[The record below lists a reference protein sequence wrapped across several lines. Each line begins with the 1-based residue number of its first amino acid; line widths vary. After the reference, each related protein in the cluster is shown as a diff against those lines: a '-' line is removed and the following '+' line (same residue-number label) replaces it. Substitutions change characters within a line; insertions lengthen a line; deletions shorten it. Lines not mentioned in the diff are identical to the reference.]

1 MKRILSLALSLA
13 LLLSMVVLPVSADAS
28 DYSLVGSSV
37 ELDGTNDGEV
47 QVELVTTAGGAFYIL
62 QAGWGLTENNGTN
75 FALTA
80 MNATSTANDVLVNA
94 FTQDNNVATGAV
106 YYVDSGFV
114 GYYTLPANGAI
125 WNATYT
131 VDADTPAGK
140 YYIPLHIEAIAGGT
154 SGYESL
160 QDIDLVAEINVTRAD
175 GGEGGGGET
184 TAPTFQMYYT
194 LDKTGGTDAF
204 KDVQLNTA
212 ADATNPVTA
221 EIFVVSNQNVTLQAY
236 DIYLTY
242 NSNLSYQ
249 SEAMDGKAYVNAAA
263 HDVEATAGQTVS
275 HIQMLDD
282 EGTYALTANTPTSLG
297 TITFDVSKNAVYGE
311 DLHITLAD
319 GAINSTNVAV
329 AAAGS
334 TTGDKTSYLPTVTQT
349 VDGTTYS
356 GVEVMNTYTVSLDA
370 NTDKTVTG
378 MPKGNQQTK
387 EYNKPLT
394 LPTLVC
400 TSNELAFK
408 GWTTTENPGFD
419 ADVQYTPGASYTAN
433 AGAALYAVW
442 KQNAYTI
449 TLNDNGGTYAAGY
462 TAPSTYNFGEGATLP
477 TAENISKEHY
487 TFGGWY
493 SNAECTDTPVATISA
508 TESGNKEYWAK
519 WIPVEYTITFVDDDG
534 TTVLKAGTK
543 YPYGTA
549 AADIVKPA
557 DPTKTATAQYTYE
570 FAGWSPAIADVTSD
584 AIYKATY
591 TETPVNY
598 TVTWKDGS
606 TVYKTETVAFGAA
619 LPTAPENP
627 TKTGYTFV
635 EWDKAPATMP
645 AENVVIN
652 AKWDSVSY
660 TITLDP
666 NGGNVIVSGE
676 DWTAGEG
683 GKYTKSYTIEDAITL
698 PTAELSGK
706 NFGGWQLADATEG
719 WVADTY
725 NGTVA
730 AGKYGKVTLTA
741 VWSDKP
747 LTVVVTT
754 SNGDATITNNDGGGA
769 TANRGDEIV
778 ITLAP
783 AGGYEYTAET
793 ITLSYV
799 ATDDSTKTVV
809 ANKQTDGTYAFTVPD
824 DAAITEGAKITATVD
839 FTPHSYSITYNL
851 DGGTNNTS
859 NPASYTVEND
869 TITLA
874 DPSKT
879 GHDFKGWYTDAS
891 FTEASKVTEI
901 AKGTIGDQTFYAKWE
916 AASYNVTL
924 NTNAGT
930 INSGNVGSYTYGV
943 GATLPTD
950 VTKDGYDFGGWYT
963 DEDCT
968 DGSEATAIGTAETG
982 EKVFYAKWT
991 PHSYSITYNLNGG
1004 TNAGTNPAN
1013 YTIESETI
1021 TLADPSKTGYN
1032 FSGWYTDASFTEASK
1047 VTEIAQGTTGDQ
1059 AFYAKW
1065 EAVNYAITYMD
1076 GENVI
1081 SGLTPATYTIE
1092 AAATLPTK
1100 DTVTKNGYTFEGWY
1114 TEPELT
1120 NKVTE
1125 IAAGST
1131 DAKTFY
1137 AKWEAVEYTIKFNTD
1152 GGEFIA
1158 DMTYTI
1164 EDAEKKLPA
1173 ATGKTNYQFVTWI
1186 VSYDDGYTEKG
1197 WGGDNATVDANTPVK
1212 EHYGNVTLTAQWER
1226 KAIVAVE
1233 QYKYAGSGQ
1242 WMLRV
1247 SDNLGDSNKTYELG
1261 DLELF
1266 YMSAEEDTEKT
1277 YLVNTGDAGVFYTLI
1292 DESYLDIT
1300 RDPEGKIISAELKGT
1315 CFDQLTAVTGSR
1327 TKIVYNGDINGDGT
1341 VNIADA
1347 NIVYQMVEQ
1356 ASRGGYYTDLT
1367 PAQRLG
1373 ADMSKASADHRGS
1386 IDDVNEIIDIINGV
1400 PAT

>member
-1 MKRILSLALSLA
+1 MSRIKSILAVCLCMCIMFSMITPVYASNSLGVQFSATLNES
-13 LLLSMVVLPVSADAS
+13 SIQISENDQTVVMTISADKGVSLESIGGKVKVETPLTIAS
-28 DYSLVGSSV
+28 IASGDSRFSLTGSVNKTTGDIAWGGDTNEDDEIIQYSNVTDLVV
-37 ELDGTNDGEV
+37 VTITVPANTAEGTYTVGIDD
-47 QVELVTTAGGAFYIL
+47 LV
-62 QAGWGLTENNGTN
+62 LTENYG
-75 FALTA
+75 
-80 MNATSTANDVLVNA
+80 D
-94 FTQDNNVATGAV
+94 
-106 YYVDSGFV
+106 
-114 GYYTLPANGAI
+114 I
-125 WNATYT
+125 W
-131 VDADTPAGK
+131 
-140 YYIPLHIEAIAGGT
+140 ESGT
-154 SGYESL
+154 SATTTLTITAPE
-160 QDIDLVAEINVTRAD
+160 E
-175 GGEGGGGET
+175 GGDDEGEGGGET

-194 LDKTGGTDAF
+194 LDKTAGTDAF
-204 KDVQLNTA
+204 KDVQLDTA
-212 ADATNPVTA
+212 ADAKNPVTA

-297 TITFDVSKNAVYGE
+297 TITFDVSKSAEYGQ
-311 DLHITLAD
+311 DLYITLAD

-329 AAAGS
+329 ATTGS
-334 TTGDKTSYLPTVTQT
+334 ATGDKTSYWPTVTQE
-349 VDGTTYS
+349 VNGTTYS
-356 GVEVMNTYTVSLDA
+356 GVEVMNTYTVSLNA

-378 MPKGNQQTK
+378 MPEGNQQTK
-387 EYNKPLT
+387 EYNKPLA

-400 TSNELAFK
+400 PSNELAFK
-408 GWTTTENPGFD
+408 GWTTTVDPSFD
-419 ADVQYTPGASYTAN
+419 AQVQYTPGASYTAN
-433 AGAALYAVW
+433 AGATLYAVW

-462 TAPSTYNFGEGATLP
+462 TAPSTYNFGEGANLP

-493 SNAECTDTPVATISA
+493 SNAECTGTPVAAISA

-549 AADIVKPA
+549 AANIVKPA

-570 FAGWSPAIADVTSD
+570 FAGWSPAIADVTGD
-584 AIYKATY
+584 ATYKATY

-619 LPTAPENP
+619 LPAAPENP
-627 TKTGYTFV
+627 TKTGYTFAG
-635 EWDKAPATMP
+635 WDKAPATMP

-652 AKWDSVSY
+652 ATWNPVSY

-676 DWTAGEG
+676 DWTEGEG

-706 NFGGWQLADATEG
+706 NFGGWQPADATEG
-719 WVADTY
+719 WSADTY
-725 NGTVA
+725 TGTVA
-730 AGKYGKVTLTA
+730 AGKYGNVTLTA

-747 LTVVVTT
+747 LTVEVNT
-754 SNGDATITNNDGGGA
+754 NKGDATITNKDGGGA

-778 ITLAP
+778 IALDP
-783 AGGYEYTAET
+783 VDGYEYTPET

-809 ANKQTDGTYAFTVPD
+809 ANKQTDGTYTFTVPD

-839 FTPHSYSITYNL
+839 FTAHSYSITYELN
-851 DGGTNNTS
+851 GGNNNTS

-901 AKGTIGDQTFYAKWE
+901 VKGTTGDQTFYAKWE

-943 GATLPTD
+943 GATLPTE
-950 VTKDGYDFGGWYT
+950 VTKNGYDFGGWYT
-963 DEDCT
+963 DKDCT
-968 DGSEATAIGTAETG
+968 DGNVATAIGTAETG

-1004 TNAGTNPAN
+1004 TNAGTNPTN

-1114 TEPELT
+1114 TDPELT
-1120 NKVTE
+1120 NKVTA

-1137 AKWEAVEYTIKFNTD
+1137 AKWEAVEYTITFMDSD
-1152 GGEFIA
+1152 GTTELSEKK
-1158 DMTYTI
+1158 YTI
-1164 EDAEKKLPA
+1164 ESADTLGTASKAGYDFFQWEVKVAGGNWTVGTYTADKSVK
-1173 ATGKTNYQFVTWI
+1173 GYFGDVTMI
-1186 VSYDDGYTEKG
+1186 
-1197 WGGDNATVDANTPVK
+1197 
-1212 EHYGNVTLTAQWER
+1212 AQWNR
-1226 KAIVAVE
+1226 TTMTVVE
-1233 QYKYAGSGQ
+1233 DYKFAASGYV
-1242 WMLRV
+1242 MLRV
-1247 SDNLGDSNKTYELG
+1247 
-1261 DLELF
+1261 
-1266 YMSAEEDTEKT
+1266 EDTAA
-1277 YLVNTGDAGVFYTLI
+1277 AGKVYTFAGEPMFYIENEYYNINGKGVYYTLI
-1292 DESYLDIT
+1292 EAKYMGTNNEL
-1300 RDPEGKIISAELKGT
+1300 SAEGYALLQTTSGNKT
-1315 CFDQLTAVTGSR
+1315 DKTIT
-1327 TKIVYNGDINGDGT
+1327 YNGDINGDGT

-1356 ASRGGYYTDLT
+1356 ASKGGYYTDLT

-1373 ADMSKASADHRGS
+1373 ADMSKAHQQNTDLARGS